1 MEGNENNLGMS
12 LFDNASDLE
21 INMDFTT
28 EGLQDFE
35 DNSDDNQEDNENQD
49 GLDITGSDEQNN
61 LGEDENPEEVGEN
74 EDHEEEGEDSD
85 ENSPNIYSSFA
96 SVLSEQGLLPSL
108 DLQKDKPITNVEELT
123 SSIKLEIE
131 NQAKEYIVN
140 KIGQEG
146 YDALNKGISLAE
158 YQQYQDNV
166 NTLEGITED
175 TLAEDIELS
184 KKIIYQDYLNQGIDE
199 NRAMRLLKKSIDAGD
214 ESIIED
220 ARESLASLKVGEAKR
235 LQQLADERQARA
247 LAEAQEQEKIDNDL
261 KNSIYNKTEFFKG
274 IKVNK
279 TIQDT
284 VYNSITKIVGKSP
297 SGIME
302 NKLMRD
308 RRENPIDFDSK
319 LYYLYEMTNG
329 FKDLS
334 KITNKSETK
343 AISKLE
349 RDLRKTKFEDSGTP
363 SYLTDPNSY
372 GGIGSEI
379 VF

>member
-214 ESIIED
+214 
-220 ARESLASLKVGEAKR
+220 
-235 LQQLADERQARA
+235 
-247 LAEAQEQEKIDNDL
+247 
-261 KNSIYNKTEFFKG
+261 
-274 IKVNK
+274 
-279 TIQDT
+279 
-284 VYNSITKIVGKSP
+284 
-297 SGIME
+297 
-302 NKLMRD
+302 
-308 RRENPIDFDSK
+308 
-319 LYYLYEMTNG
+319 
-329 FKDLS
+329 
-334 KITNKSETK
+334 
-343 AISKLE
+343 
-349 RDLRKTKFEDSGTP
+349 
-363 SYLTDPNSY
+363 
-372 GGIGSEI
+372 
-379 VF
+379 

>member
-12 LFDNASDLE
+12 LFDNTNDLE
-21 INMDFTT
+21 INMNFSS
-28 EGLQDFE
+28 EGLDEFDE
-35 DNSDDNQEDNENQD
+35 DLNPINNDNDNPDDT
-49 GLDITGSDEQNN
+49 GLDEQNN
-61 LGEDENPEEVGEN
+61 LGEDENPEEVGED
-74 EDHEEEGEDSD
+74 EDQVEEGEDSD

-108 DLQKDKPITNVEELT
+108 DLQKDKPITTVDELT
-123 SSIKLEIE
+123 SSIKTEIE
-131 NQAKEYIVN
+131 AQAKNYLLE

-146 YDALNKGISLAE
+146 YDALEKGVSLAE
-158 YQQYQDNV
+158 YQQYQDNID
-166 NTLEGITED
+166 TLENITDD
-175 TLAEDIELS
+175 TLSQDIELS

-199 NRAMRLLKKSIDAGD
+199 ARAMRLLKKSIDAGED
-214 ESIIED
+214 SIIED

-235 LQQLADERQARA
+235 LQQLVVER
-247 LAEAQEQEKIDNDL
+247 EAQAKATAQAQEKIDNDL
-261 KNSIYNKTEFFKG
+261 KNAIYSKTEFFKG

-284 VYNSITKIVGKSP
+284 VYNSITKIVGQSP
-297 SGIME
+297 TGVME

-319 LYYLYEMTNG
+319 LYYLYEITNG
-329 FKDLS
+329 FSDLS
-334 KITNKSETK
+334 KITSKSETK

-363 SYLTDPNSY
+363 SYLSDPNSY

>member
-12 LFDNASDLE
+12 LFDNTNDLE
-21 INMDFTT
+21 INMNFSS
-28 EGLQDFE
+28 EGLDEFDE
-35 DNSDDNQEDNENQD
+35 DLNPINNDNDNLDDT
-49 GLDITGSDEQNN
+49 GLDEQNN
-61 LGEDENPEEVGEN
+61 LGEDENPEEVGED
-74 EDHEEEGEDSD
+74 EDQVEEGEDSD

-108 DLQKDKPITNVEELT
+108 DLQKDKPITTVDELT
-123 SSIKLEIE
+123 SSIKTEIE
-131 NQAKEYIVN
+131 AQAKNYLLE

-146 YDALNKGISLAE
+146 YDALEKGVSLAE
-158 YQQYQDNV
+158 YQQYQDNID
-166 NTLEGITED
+166 TLENITDD
-175 TLAEDIELS
+175 TLSQDIELS

-199 NRAMRLLKKSIDAGD
+199 ARAMRLLKKSIDAGED
-214 ESIIED
+214 SIIED

-235 LQQLADERQARA
+235 LQQLVVER
-247 LAEAQEQEKIDNDL
+247 EAQAKATAQAQEKIDNDL
-261 KNSIYNKTEFFKG
+261 KNAIYSKTEFFKG

-284 VYNSITKIVGKSP
+284 VYNSITKIVGQSP
-297 SGIME
+297 TGVME

-319 LYYLYEMTNG
+319 LYYLYEITNG
-329 FKDLS
+329 FSDLS
-334 KITNKSETK
+334 KITSKSETK

-363 SYLTDPNSY
+363 SYLSDPNSY